1 VIIRDER
8 SAKIREKSV
17 YGSWHGQL
25 CRPAISHSFT
35 ALPSPIKTSPA
46 TSTPTMDNTI
56 KQQKKLLAIAPAD
69 STQGI
74 HSCWEIKKKQVKGV

>member
-1 VIIRDER
+1 
-8 SAKIREKSV
+8 
-17 YGSWHGQL
+17 
-25 CRPAISHSFT
+25 
-35 ALPSPIKTSPA
+35 
-46 TSTPTMDNTI
+46 MDNTI